1 MEAGSQFLAEHG
13 GTVLFWG
20 VFIEQIGLPIPAL
33 PLLVAAGALAGQ
45 GAMTLTSAL
54 TLPVAASLAADLLW
68 YSLGRSQGGRVLGW
82 LCKISLEPDSCV
94 RRMEGLF
101 FRHGIRSV
109 LVAKFVPGLS
119 TVAPPLAGIFG
130 MGLGAFLFYDGLGAI
145 IWAASGTALGYLFSA
160 QLDRLLGGLAR
171 TGGLLMAIIGGGLAA
186 YVGYKFARRRRFLR
200 QLRMARITVDELKGR
215 MDAGDPPAII
225 DVRHRLDLDANAQMI
240 PGALHIMLEEIGH
253 RHHEIPRDRD
263 VVLYCAC
270 PNEVSSARTAL
281 ALMKNGVHRVRPL
294 EGGIDAWKERQYPLE
309 LRAPALPDGGLT
321 R

>member
-20 VFIEQIGLPIPAL
+20 VFIEQIGAPIPAL

-45 GAMTLTSAL
+45 GYMSVTGAL
-54 TLPVAASLAADLLW
+54 TLPVIASLLADSAW
-68 YSLGRSQGGRVLGW
+68 YYLGRYRGGKVLGW

-94 RRMEGLF
+94 RRMENLF
-101 FRHGIRSV
+101 FRHGIRSL

-130 MGLGAFLFYDGLGAI
+130 MGLGAFLLYDGLGAI
-145 IWAASGTALGYLFSA
+145 LWAASGTALGYLFSA

-171 TGGLLMAIIGGGLAA
+171 TGGLLLALIGGGLTV
-186 YVGYKFARRRRFLR
+186 YVGYKFARRRWFMR
-200 QLRMARITVDELKGR
+200 QLRMARITVDELKDR
-215 MDAGDPPAII
+215 MDAGDPLAII
-225 DVRHRLDLDANAQMI
+225 DVRHRLDLDADAHVI

-281 ALMKNGVHRVRPL
+281 ALMKNGIHRVRPL
-294 EGGIDAWKERQYPLE
+294 EGGIDAWKARRYPLE
-309 LRAPALPDGGLT
+309 LRPPVPLDGGLT